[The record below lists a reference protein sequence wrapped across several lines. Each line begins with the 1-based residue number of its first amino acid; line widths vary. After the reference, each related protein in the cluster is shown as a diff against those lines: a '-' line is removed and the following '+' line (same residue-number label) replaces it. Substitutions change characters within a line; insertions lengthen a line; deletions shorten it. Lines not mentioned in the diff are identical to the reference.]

1 MYDAIS
7 YFNRIRMLNEYSAEP
22 DRIFNLTPDFL
33 MSEYLAM
40 IDDQHPTGIMTA

>member
-1 MYDAIS
+1 S
-7 YFNRIRMLNEYSAEP
+7 
-22 DRIFNLTPDFL
+22 TPDFL

>member
-1 MYDAIS
+1 MCDAIS

-22 DRIFNLTPDFL
+22 DRIFNSIPDFL

-40 IDDQHPTGIMTA
+40 IDELHQRVQ